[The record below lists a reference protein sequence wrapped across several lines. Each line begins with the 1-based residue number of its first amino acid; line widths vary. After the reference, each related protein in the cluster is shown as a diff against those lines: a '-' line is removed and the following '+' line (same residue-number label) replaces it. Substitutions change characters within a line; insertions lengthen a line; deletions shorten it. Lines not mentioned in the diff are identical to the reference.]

1 MFACLHLPPEGGAA
15 GILVEAAGQFSPLIE
30 DTGGG
35 SVICDVDGLER
46 LIGPPERIAEALA
59 QHASA
64 LGLQPDIAIA
74 STPDTALLVARHR
87 KGVHVVAPGQ
97 EARGLGSLPVG
108 VLPASVEFLDALE
121 RWGITTLSQLA
132 ALPPI
137 GLAER
142 LGEEAVRMR
151 LLALGQWMRPL
162 EQALPPEDYAAR
174 MDLEQ
179 PVALLEP
186 LLFCISSLLNDLV
199 HKLKRQALA
208 CRRMTLT
215 LTLTRGEPHRR
226 ALDFP
231 LPVQDPR
238 VLLKQAQLDLEA
250 HPPAASVRVLE
261 LRLDPAAPRTLQG
274 GLFRPATPE
283 PDKLHVT
290 IARIAALVGAEH
302 VGTPERL
309 DTYRPDAYRLR
320 PDALVAEVGSNAEQ
334 PAEPGAAIP
343 LRLSCRLFR
352 PALTATVRLD
362 KERPAWLMAAS
373 IRGAVCEAAGPWRTS
388 GEWWTQ
394 THWARDEWD
403 VGLDNGALYRIYR
416 ELDSARWFVGA
427 MYD

>member
-1 MFACLHLPPEGGAA
+1 MFACLHLPPDGGAA
-15 GILVEAAGQFSPLIE
+15 GILVEVAGQFSPLIE

-35 SVICDVDGLER
+35 SVLSDVDGLER

-59 QHASA
+59 RHASA
-64 LGLQPDIAIA
+64 LGLAPHIAIA

-87 KGVHVVAPGQ
+87 KGINVVAPGQ
-97 EARGLGSLPVG
+97 EARWLGLLPVG

-121 RWGITTLSQLA
+121 RWGIATLSQLA

-162 EQALPPEDYAAR
+162 QQALPPEEYAAR

-199 HKLKRQALA
+199 HNLKRQALA
-208 CRRMTLT
+208 ARRMTLT
-215 LTLTRGEPHRR
+215 LTLTRGEPHVRT
-226 ALDFP
+226 LDFP
-231 LPVQDPR
+231 LPVQEPR

-302 VGTPERL
+302 AGTPERL

-320 PDALVAEVGSNAEQ
+320 PDALVAEAGSNAE
-334 PAEPGAAIP
+334 PAAPSPGIP

-352 PALTATVRLD
+352 PALAATVRLN
-362 KERPAWLMAAS
+362 KERPAWVMAAS
-373 IRGAVCEAAGPWRTS
+373 IRGAVREAAGPWRTS

-403 VGLDNGALYRIYR
+403 IGLDNGVLYRIYR
-416 ELDSARWFVGA
+416 ELDSSRWFLDA